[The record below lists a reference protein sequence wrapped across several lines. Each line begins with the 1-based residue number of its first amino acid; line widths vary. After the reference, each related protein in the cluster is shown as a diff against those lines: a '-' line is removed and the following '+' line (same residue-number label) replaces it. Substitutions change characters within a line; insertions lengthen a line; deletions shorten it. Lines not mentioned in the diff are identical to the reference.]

1 MILGVSSCDRGDMV
15 RRVAGSS
22 LVSSTGEQ
30 TPSMARQY
38 GGLTRKYASDGGDEL
53 AACLPPDLRHLLSAT
68 AAATPSSHHR
78 QTTTQRLQQHG
89 LLRSTAITS
98 AVNSLVNSDGTI
110 RAVAD
115 LMDDRP
121 SVLNIS
127 ALLILYD
134 FTLIFLIPFLLLK

>member
-1 MILGVSSCDRGDMV
+1 
-15 RRVAGSS
+15 
-22 LVSSTGEQ
+22 
-30 TPSMARQY
+30 MARQY

-98 AVNSLVNSDGTI
+98 AVNSLVNSDGTV
-110 RAVAD
+110 RAAAD
-115 LMDDRP
+115 LMADRLFSFEHFRTINLIQFCIHFP
-121 SVLNIS
+121 YTVCVSKKKKKNHQKINRHLYLVLL
-127 ALLILYD
+127 AR
-134 FTLIFLIPFLLLK
+134 